1 MTGHNFIN
9 CHFCVVTIVFG
20 HWGHNNTL
28 VPTANK
34 TFKTLSSTND
44 QKAWENTVLQAS
56 NTQKK
61 SYQYQIWTTL
71 LLTIYAFIANKKE

>member
-61 SYQYQIWTTL
+61 ILSVL
-71 LLTIYAFIANKKE
+71 DLDNFIADNLRFHCQ

>member
-61 SYQYQIWTTL
+61 ILSVVL
-71 LLTIYAFIANKKE
+71 DLDNFIADNLRFHCQ

>member
-56 NTQKK
+56 NTLKK
-61 SYQYQIWTTL
+61 ILSVVL
-71 LLTIYAFIANKKE
+71 DLDNFIADNLRFHCQ